1 MRYLSVCQ
9 HIVHHTKWSLKT
21 ENYFKNTTHYTKLCL
36 SAHFFCLFMG
46 KKRKIVG
53 KSCVVCSVFKKNLRF
68 LLIGIHCRV
77 PKGTHIH
84 CHLVPANELAGY
96 PYLAP
101 MGHNPISGKVMPLWG
116 IIRTY
121 GHQGGDVC
129 TSGQGHIYVRA
140 EMYIHKEGCVY
151 T

>member
-53 KSCVVCSVFKKNLRF
+53 KSCVVCSVFEKILRF

-101 MGHNPISGKVMPLWG
+101 MGHNPNVWSSGRRRMYIG
-116 IIRTY
+116 AGTYIRE
-121 GHQGGDVC
+121 GGDV
-129 TSGQGHIYVRA
+129 
-140 EMYIHKEGCVY
+140 Y